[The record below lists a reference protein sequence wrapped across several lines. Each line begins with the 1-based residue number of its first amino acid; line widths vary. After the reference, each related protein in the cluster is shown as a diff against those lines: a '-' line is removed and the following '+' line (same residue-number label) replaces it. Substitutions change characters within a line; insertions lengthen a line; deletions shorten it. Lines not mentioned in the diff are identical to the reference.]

1 MLVARD
7 YSFWVY
13 IVGSVHDRVL
23 YIGVTKSL
31 SRRISEHRNARLEG
45 FTSKYRCRKLLY
57 YEQYDYVDDALARE
71 TQIKKW
77 SRSKKNALIWRT
89 NPAWS
94 DLAPSILGEDTEMS
108 RLRST

>member
-13 IVGSVHDRVL
+13 IMGSVHDRVL
-23 YIGVTKSL
+23 YIGVTNSL
-31 SRRISEHRNARLEG
+31 SRRVSEHRGRRIEG
-45 FTSKYRCRKLLY
+45 FTTQYRCRKLLY
-57 YEQYDYVDDALARE
+57 YEQYDDVRDAIARE
-71 TQIKKW
+71 TQVKKW
-77 SRSKKNALIWRT
+77 SRAKKNALIWRA

-94 DLAPSILGEDTEMS
+94 DLGPTVLSEDTEMS